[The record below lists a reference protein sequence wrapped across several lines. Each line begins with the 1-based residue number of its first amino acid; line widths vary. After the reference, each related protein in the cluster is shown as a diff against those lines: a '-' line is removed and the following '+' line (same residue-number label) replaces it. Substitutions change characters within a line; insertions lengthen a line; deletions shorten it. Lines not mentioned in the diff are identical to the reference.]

1 MRPGFIEVEKEFMNM
16 GNEDII
22 YGNQGQPSAS
32 SRMVLDSS
40 GIQAYFLHNIEAASG
55 TNRFLF

>member
-1 MRPGFIEVEKEFMNM
+1 M

-40 GIQAYFLHNIEAASG
+40 KERKEKGEPLISRQTHRNQVKWNERLIVS
-55 TNRFLF
+55 RFL

>member
-1 MRPGFIEVEKEFMNM
+1 VRPGFIEVEKEFMNM

-40 GIQAYFLHNIEAASG
+40 KERKEKGEPLI
-55 TNRFLF
+55 